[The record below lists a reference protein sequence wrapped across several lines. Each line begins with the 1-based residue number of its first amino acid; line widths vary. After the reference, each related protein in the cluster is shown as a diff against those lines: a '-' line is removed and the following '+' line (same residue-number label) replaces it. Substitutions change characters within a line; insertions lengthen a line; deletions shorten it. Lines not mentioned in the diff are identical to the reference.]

1 MIKPPL
7 SGDGAGLAIADQGAA
22 QLQAWVGVVKGGV
35 ARALLAI
42 TGLALQHQRLGGS
55 DGEVQL
61 ANLAL
66 HLEGGGEQRRPLG
79 GKPPLLEPILAAVGP
94 RQSRPLPTGTFIL
107 LVAATVEI
115 RDGKLGQP
123 ELGG

>member
-1 MIKPPL
+1 M
-7 SGDGAGLAIADQGAA
+7 
-22 QLQAWVGVVKGGV
+22 QARVGVVKGGV
-35 ARALLAI
+35 ARALLAV
-42 TGLALQHQRLGGS
+42 TGLALQHQRFGGS

-66 HLEGGGEQRRPLG
+66 HLEGCGEERSPLR
-79 GKPPLLEPILAAVGP
+79 GKPPLPEPILAAAGP
-94 RQSRPLPTGTFIL
+94 RQPRPLPTGPFIL

-123 ELGG
+123 ELG